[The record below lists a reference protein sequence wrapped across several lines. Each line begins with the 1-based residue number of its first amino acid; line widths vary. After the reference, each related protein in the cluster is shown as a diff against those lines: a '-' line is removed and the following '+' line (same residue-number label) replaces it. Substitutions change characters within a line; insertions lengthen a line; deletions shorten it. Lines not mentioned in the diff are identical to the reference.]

1 MLVMDMEEVEA
12 FIKTQ
17 GPDTK
22 YYLGSDSCRFRKN
35 GLWYA
40 EYTLC
45 LVVHINGRNGCRVFG
60 KSFVERDYDQKKSRP
75 AMRLMNEVTKLAE
88 FFHSLEPLLFDKY
101 VELHIDIN
109 KKKEHGSSCIVEE
122 AMGFLRGSCDVSL
135 VACKPYSPAASFCAD
150 RLTEILGP
158 QTASV

>member
-1 MLVMDMEEVEA
+1 MEMDMEEVKA
-12 FIKTQ
+12 CIAAQ

-35 GLWYA
+35 GQWWA

-45 LVVHINGRNGCRVFG
+45 LVVHVNGRNGCKVFG
-60 KSFVERDYDQKKSRP
+60 KSMTERDYDQKKSRP
-75 AMRLMNEVTKLAE
+75 AMRLMTEVTKLAE
-88 FFHSLEPLLFDKY
+88 FFHSLEELLFDKY

-109 KKKEHGSSCIVEE
+109 KQKEHGSSCIVEE
-122 AMGFLRGSCDVSL
+122 AMGYLRGSCNVDL

-150 RLTEILGP
+150 RLTEILTP
-158 QTASV
+158 HAVA